1 MQMDVRQHLG
11 TGPTSAI
18 WKQSKRRAFHG
29 FGLRTSNPRLYAA
42 VMLLQPC
49 SPHHGNP
56 GACVGTSIMHAC
68 MQGVANGS
76 LTVGDAV
83 LFVTLMQQLYAPLN
97 YFGTYYRTIQQY
109 MIDMENMFDL
119 LASAPQIQVR
129 PPHTLHTS
137 SSAPCS
143 YMQLRLL
150 TFCIP
155 LFLYTLT
162 CDIVHH
168 LLCADCMRCHPMYCK
183 LL

>member
-1 MQMDVRQHLG
+1 
-11 TGPTSAI
+11 
-18 WKQSKRRAFHG
+18 
-29 FGLRTSNPRLYAA
+29 
-42 VMLLQPC
+42 
-49 SPHHGNP
+49 
-56 GACVGTSIMHAC
+56 

-129 PPHTLHTS
+129 PLHTMYSSPAPCSYIQLPRSPFPPDTYAPPHTLHTS

-162 CDIVHH
+162 CDIVHR
-168 LLCADCMRCHPMYCK
+168 LPRAGCMSPP
-183 LL
+183 L